1 MSHFNNTYSNQESD
15 QDARLLKMIDLN
27 DTQNA
32 QPDMNKCRKRVRF
45 CIIPLVLL
53 LALLSFPL
61 WNSLFN
67 KEVHE
72 KSMSYQQ
79 FKNSVQLVSQQLNQV
94 HKNPFLKDTTTVYSP
109 FSLPVEVADLAIKY
123 NENSKINV
131 TTMDQNTHE
140 SIVNQSNGNYE
151 TIAQDLKIFQIFNS
165 EQTSLINEMKAEI
178 QHLITSGVLVEMKND
193 QSTNKN
199 VVLLIDKSSQGL
211 EKVPYLMMMIDNGID
226 FDLMFLAGNIQMQ
239 KIKEINS

>member
-1 MSHFNNTYSNQESD
+1 MSHLNNKYSIQESD

-27 DTQNA
+27 NTQNV

-61 WNSLFN
+61 WNSLFK

-79 FKNSVQLVSQQLNQV
+79 FKNSVQLVSKQINLYN
-94 HKNPFLKDTTTVYSP
+94 KNPFLKDTSIAYSP
-109 FSLPVEVADLAIKY
+109 ISLPVEVADLAIKY
-123 NENSKINV
+123 NENVKINV
-131 TTMDQNTHE
+131 TTMDQNTQE
-140 SIVNQSNGNYE
+140 SIVDQRNDEYE
-151 TIAQDLKIFQIFNS
+151 NIAQDFKIFQIFNS

-178 QHLITSGVLVEMKND
+178 QHLISSGVLVEMKND
-193 QSTNKN
+193 QTEKNN
-199 VVLLIDKSSQGL
+199 VVLLIDKSSLGL
-211 EKVPYLMMMIDNGID
+211 QKVTFLMMMIDNGID
-226 FDLMFLAGNIQMQ
+226 FDLVFLAGDIQMQ
-239 KIKEINS
+239 KLKDIHS

>member
-1 MSHFNNTYSNQESD
+1 
-15 QDARLLKMIDLN
+15 
-27 DTQNA
+27 
-32 QPDMNKCRKRVRF
+32 
-45 CIIPLVLL
+45 
-53 LALLSFPL
+53 
-61 WNSLFN
+61 
-67 KEVHE
+67 
-72 KSMSYQQ
+72 
-79 FKNSVQLVSQQLNQV
+79 QLVSQQLNQV

-109 FSLPVEVADLAIKY
+109 ISLPVEVADLAIKY

-199 VVLLIDKSSQGL
+199 MVLLIDKSSQGL
-211 EKVPYLMMMIDNGID
+211 EQVPYLMMMIDNGID

-239 KIKEINS
+239 KIKDINI

>member
-1 MSHFNNTYSNQESD
+1 
-15 QDARLLKMIDLN
+15 
-27 DTQNA
+27 
-32 QPDMNKCRKRVRF
+32 
-45 CIIPLVLL
+45 
-53 LALLSFPL
+53 
-61 WNSLFN
+61 
-67 KEVHE
+67 
-72 KSMSYQQ
+72 
-79 FKNSVQLVSQQLNQV
+79 
-94 HKNPFLKDTTTVYSP
+94 
-109 FSLPVEVADLAIKY
+109 
-123 NENSKINV
+123 
-131 TTMDQNTHE
+131 MDQNTHE